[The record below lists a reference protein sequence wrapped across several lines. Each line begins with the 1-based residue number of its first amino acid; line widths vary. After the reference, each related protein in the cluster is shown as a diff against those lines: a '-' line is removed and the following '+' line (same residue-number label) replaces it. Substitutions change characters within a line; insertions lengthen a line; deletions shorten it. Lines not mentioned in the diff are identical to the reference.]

1 MTQTTIKTQSVTSY
15 HHHQPL
21 LAASPCI
28 IQSPTTEHQRRST
41 PLRCSARLISQSSS
55 SSSILPTLPSP
66 SSISTRRKRRRASTK
81 NTTSSCSNS
90 NTNLLRLSIGNPAPS
105 VLTSSTVIG
114 DPDTSLTSH
123 AVPADRRPKPL
134 THPAPGSPAYPYKLT
149 SQPVEHISP
158 TLKLPS
164 SNIRQ
169 YPHELHHDTGK
180 GKEKT
185 GRVPSGHLRQSCPEI
200 NQSHSRLA
208 RSLRRVF
215 FASGFIALADTTNPV
230 PFSLSLFLLGRLLND
245 EELLVCPS
253 LKTDPP
259 FLLLC
264 RLLARDTKNTFP
276 SLKPLQAVSPIAD
289 KLSLQPCSSFTF
301 FFQPHH
307 PQPPL
312 LSFPRTPIPS
322 SSIFHFSP
330 STPARHLPP
339 PHPGPR
345 PFISLPSHPQSQQD
359 SHHHHHHRLASH
371 PTLSYRPQPFAT
383 WSATSQPYRT
393 KSKRRTALPPA
404 HYVRSK
410 KIKIHHSFFRSP
422 QVLYPV
428 DYSLNTHASSRNS
441 SSSSSALSR
450 SRTIQ
455 NPKWLHTSTAAEGQP
470 SRMGPPEAH
479 YTGTPSPLSYRK
491 PTFTLR
497 SPSQLNPLPKVV
509 PASKSHRP
517 SQNASSSGPQ
527 VAPLKAQLLAVLR
540 SRSSLQPGEAAL
552 RLKKWVIW
560 NSWVRGRAQMRFY
573 PIAQQIPSNQRI
585 SPITPSQAINSSEGN
600 EMFDENGDLICEE
613 DDEEEEEEEPRKQ
626 VEDKTQ
632 SCSSPPVQ
640 QRPSTPKPNR
650 IPVHKSHTII
660 KLKIPPRTSSI
671 QQYPPPPS
679 TPPAS
684 PVSQNSSEQI
694 KSDTDPLDPLNNTD
708 NDRRPLTP
716 PPSPPNK

>member
-1 MTQTTIKTQSVTSY
+1 MSATTMTQTTIKTQSVTSY

-90 NTNLLRLSIGNPAPS
+90 NTNLLRLSIGNPAP
-105 VLTSSTVIG
+105 
-114 DPDTSLTSH
+114 PF
-123 AVPADRRPKPL
+123 
-134 THPAPGSPAYPYKLT
+134 SP
-149 SQPVEHISP
+149 PV
-158 TLKLPS
+158 PS
-164 SNIRQ
+164 SEIPILLSPLMQSR
-169 YPHELHHDTGK
+169 PIVD
-180 GKEKT
+180 
-185 GRVPSGHLRQSCPEI
+185 PSHSLILRQ
-200 NQSHSRLA
+200 A
-208 RSLRRVF
+208 R
-215 FASGFIALADTTNPV
+215 
-230 PFSLSLFLLGRLLND
+230 
-245 EELLVCPS
+245 
-253 LKTDPP
+253 
-259 FLLLC
+259 
-264 RLLARDTKNTFP
+264 
-276 SLKPLQAVSPIAD
+276 
-289 KLSLQPCSSFTF
+289 
-301 FFQPHH
+301 
-307 PQPPL
+307 
-312 LSFPRTPIPS
+312 
-322 SSIFHFSP
+322 
-330 STPARHLPP
+330 
-339 PHPGPR
+339 
-345 PFISLPSHPQSQQD
+345 
-359 SHHHHHHRLASH
+359 
-371 PTLSYRPQPFAT
+371 QPFAT

-479 YTGTPSPLSYRK
+479 YT
-491 PTFTLR
+491 
-497 SPSQLNPLPKVV
+497 
-509 PASKSHRP
+509 
-517 SQNASSSGPQ
+517 
-527 VAPLKAQLLAVLR
+527 
-540 SRSSLQPGEAAL
+540 GEAAL

-671 QQYPPPPS
+671 QQIGKDSLGGGVAYI
-679 TPPAS
+679 
-684 PVSQNSSEQI
+684 QI
-694 KSDTDPLDPLNNTD
+694 KGVSRWKVFRLLIIWNSASSKVSLSSVGP
-708 NDRRPLTP
+708 
-716 PPSPPNK
+716 K

>member
-1 MTQTTIKTQSVTSY
+1 MSATTMTQTTIKTQSVTSY

-134 THPAPGSPAYPYKLT
+134 THPAPGSP
-149 SQPVEHISP
+149 
-158 TLKLPS
+158 
-164 SNIRQ
+164 
-169 YPHELHHDTGK
+169 
-180 GKEKT
+180 
-185 GRVPSGHLRQSCPEI
+185 
-200 NQSHSRLA
+200 
-208 RSLRRVF
+208 
-215 FASGFIALADTTNPV
+215 
-230 PFSLSLFLLGRLLND
+230 
-245 EELLVCPS
+245 
-253 LKTDPP
+253 
-259 FLLLC
+259 
-264 RLLARDTKNTFP
+264 ARDTKNTFP